1 MRLREKEISDPQ
13 TIDAILQSA
22 LVCRIA
28 LAAGNAP
35 YVVPVNFAV
44 KDGVLYFHSALSG
57 RKIDMLQQNASVCFE
72 VDFPGDLIAG
82 EKACSWSMKYQSVI
96 GFGRACFIEEN
107 HEKIRALD
115 LLLKKYSGSD
125 SFSYVS
131 AALDKVCVI
140 GVKIETLSGKQSF

>member
-82 EKACSWSMKYQSVI
+82 EKACSPLLNRSAMKAIFSRMVTLGAEMTVPRACLSFSSEKMFSAILRKSCKVI
-96 GFGRACFIEEN
+96 SQIGRA
-107 HEKIRALD
+107 H
-115 LLLKKYSGSD
+115 
-125 SFSYVS
+125 V
-131 AALDKVCVI
+131 
-140 GVKIETLSGKQSF
+140 